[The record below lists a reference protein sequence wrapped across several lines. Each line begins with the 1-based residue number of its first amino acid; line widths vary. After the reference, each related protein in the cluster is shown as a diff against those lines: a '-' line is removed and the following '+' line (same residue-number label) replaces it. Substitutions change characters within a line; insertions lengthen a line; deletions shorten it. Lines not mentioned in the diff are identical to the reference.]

1 MEKKVPWHQRW
12 RGVNRGIYC
21 HFCQKN
27 AFFGQKMTVFWKV
40 HFKQKLSVAQN
51 TVFKWVKNIFLLFHP
66 KLVFFTRFYLGIG
79 HGHGVLTDSRNNPK
93 CKEVMETLDGAA
105 DKNIPIITIIHRMK
119 EEEVSTIKHW
129 GRRFAPS
136 CIEDSRR
143 NNSLLFQMF
152 FSVTYKYD
160 WFVPD
165 CKFPLRLF
173 TTTCLCCVLKNIF
186 SKSISKLFEH
196 TEVEFNTF
204 YFSIVEKNERTKWIT
219 VNSME
224 FVLLSKFYL

>member
-1 MEKKVPWHQRW
+1 MESWSP
-12 RGVNRGIYC
+12 NR
-21 HFCQKN
+21 Q
-27 AFFGQKMTVFWKV
+27 
-40 HFKQKLSVAQN
+40 QKLSKMQGSDGN
-51 TVFKWVKNIFLLFHP
+51 FEWSSWQEYSNQQLQLHKM
-66 KLVFFTRFYLGIG
+66 
-79 HGHGVLTDSRNNPK
+79 
-93 CKEVMETLDGAA
+93 KEVS
-105 DKNIPIITIIHRMK
+105 N
-119 EEEVSTIKHW
+119 IKHHGMRFTPSLVSADCVLCW
-129 GRRFAPS
+129 LWKQEKTKRRLARYRYVVYG
-136 CIEDSRR
+136 DSGR
-143 NNSLLFQMF
+143 NNSLPFQMF

-186 SKSISKLFEH
+186 SKSISKLFER

-219 VNSME
+219 ANSME